1 MPRSTEQILAHA
13 DELARR
19 FAEHEPADDRI
30 MDARALRDIGAAVE
44 RRAIAERRIADAV
57 TVARAEGHSWAA
69 IGAMLGTSGEA
80 ARQRYGSPAAD
91 PADGERE
98 HWPGDSAGS
107 QHSRRAE
114 TAKKISVVLEDDL
127 DGGPA
132 DETVRFGLGGTEY
145 EIDLSEKNAAAFRKQ
160 LAPFLEH
167 ARKAMRGQS
176 RRAPRTAAG
185 RQRSDDIR
193 GWAKERGI
201 AVSERGRIP
210 ASVVEQ
216 YHAAIKGH

>member
-13 DELARR
+13 DELTRR

-30 MDARALRDIGAAVE
+30 IDARALRDIGAAVE
-44 RRAIAERRIADAV
+44 RRAIAERHIADAV

-80 ARQRYGSPAAD
+80 ARQRYGSPTAS
-91 PADGERE
+91 PTGGERQQ
-98 HWPGDSAGS
+98 WPGHSAGS
-107 QHSRRAE
+107 RYPPQAE
-114 TAKKISVVLEDDL
+114 TVKKISVVLEDDL

-132 DETVRFGLGGTEY
+132 DETVRFGLGDTEY

-160 LAPFLEH
+160 LAPFIEH
-167 ARKAMRGQS
+167 ARQAMRGQS
-176 RRAPRTAAG
+176 RRAARAAAS

-193 GWAKERGI
+193 GWAKEHGI

-216 YHAAIKGH
+216 YHAATKGH

>member
-13 DELARR
+13 EELARR
-19 FAEHEPADDRI
+19 FAEHEPVDDRI

-44 RRAIAERRIADAV
+44 RRAIAERRIADTV

-80 ARQRYGSPAAD
+80 ARQRYGSPTAL
-91 PADGERE
+91 PTGIERQ
-98 HWPGDSAGS
+98 HWPGYSAGS
-107 QHSRRAE
+107 QHSPRAG

-160 LAPFLEH
+160 LAPFIEH
-167 ARKAMRGQS
+167 ARQPMRGH
-176 RRAPRTAAG
+176 RRAAQAAAS

-193 GWAKERGI
+193 GWAKEHGI
-201 AVSERGRIP
+201 AVSEHGRIP
-210 ASVVEQ
+210 ANVVAQ
-216 YHAAIKGH
+216 YYTATKRH